1 MRFWFVVLSALM
13 IVSCGGDKGSAE
25 IKVDSGIADLPG
37 DRTQAQA
44 DESSPRET
52 AEVIAWQTFYEP
64 GLEKRDGIWILKLK
78 GTPYEMGVQHATF
91 MYDQILEAVEYFE
104 NSEMKLL
111 EPIAQA
117 SGFLDEALVQSYPVV
132 IEECQG
138 VADVMS
144 DVGWTLE
151 RCLLFAYADI
161 ILDYFQA
168 GLLSCTQFAVTDDA
182 TPDGEFMHARNMDWD
197 HIQFVI
203 DHPTVIVRHPDGGI
217 PHVYIGYP
225 TCVAPTSGFNAAG
238 VSICSN
244 EAHSENDLDREG
256 RPHIQMLYKMLG
268 ESSSLDDALEF
279 LQGENHMSAEI
290 FFIADGDNNRAAG
303 IEMSATHL
311 AWREMNDDHL
321 VWITNHFLEPEM
333 VPFHIEYPPEASSK
347 TRLTRVQE
355 LLPPGGKDSL
365 YGTLDVSGALKV
377 LRDRYNPLFDETVP
391 EDQFD
396 DGGTIANNGCIHS
409 MIFLNRKRVFYFA
422 AGEPP
427 VPSRKYVGF
436 SLDELFGVPGAGP
449 PDPPYLD

>member
-1 MRFWFVVLSALM
+1 
-13 IVSCGGDKGSAE
+13 
-25 IKVDSGIADLPG
+25 
-37 DRTQAQA
+37 
-44 DESSPRET
+44 
-52 AEVIAWQTFYEP
+52 
-64 GLEKRDGIWILKLK
+64 
-78 GTPYEMGVQHATF
+78 
-91 MYDQILEAVEYFE
+91 
-104 NSEMKLL
+104 
-111 EPIAQA
+111 
-117 SGFLDEALVQSYPVV
+117 
-132 IEECQG
+132 
-138 VADVMS
+138 
-144 DVGWTLE
+144 
-151 RCLLFAYADI
+151 
-161 ILDYFQA
+161 
-168 GLLSCTQFAVTDDA
+168 
-182 TPDGEFMHARNMDWD
+182 
-197 HIQFVI
+197 
-203 DHPTVIVRHPDGGI
+203 
-217 PHVYIGYP
+217 
-225 TCVAPTSGFNAAG
+225 
-238 VSICSN
+238 
-244 EAHSENDLDREG
+244 
-256 RPHIQMLYKMLG
+256 
-268 ESSSLDDALEF
+268 
-279 LQGENHMSAEI
+279 
-290 FFIADGDNNRAAG
+290 
-303 IEMSATHL
+303 MSATHL